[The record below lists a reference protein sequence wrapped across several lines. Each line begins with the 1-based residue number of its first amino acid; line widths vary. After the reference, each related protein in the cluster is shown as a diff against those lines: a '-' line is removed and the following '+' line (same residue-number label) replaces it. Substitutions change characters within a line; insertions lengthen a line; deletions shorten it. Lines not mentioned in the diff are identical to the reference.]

1 MFTASGSWDTGGPLS
16 HASGRMQQTCARHRS
31 STSTAISTASNDA
44 DHRFPELRILT
55 GVEFGQ
61 PHLHEAQASH
71 LLDLGVIDRVLGSLH
86 TLEVGDDRSEPNTL
100 FRKWSADEVMWAYLD
115 EIPRMVAGSRTFEVF
130 THIDYAVRAW
140 PIESAGPFDPRRFE
154 EGFRNAMRAIA
165 DSDRILGDEHPSAVA
180 PGYPNGGAKR
190 EVKR

>member
-1 MFTASGSWDTGGPLS
+1 MSA
-16 HASGRMQQTCARHRS
+16 HRS

-44 DHRFPELRILT
+44 DTVFLNCGYST

-115 EIPRMVAGSRTFEVF
+115 EIPRMVAGSRTFRGVHPYRLRGACMADAKAPDLSIPVDSKRDSE
-130 THIDYAVRAW
+130 
-140 PIESAGPFDPRRFE
+140 
-154 EGFRNAMRAIA
+154 MRCA
-165 DSDRILGDEHPSAVA
+165 PSPTAT
-180 PGYPNGGAKR
+180 GSSR
-190 EVKR
+190 